1 MMSSLKRVSKG
12 IVKKKADLIRE
23 QPMYSPGVL
32 EKRKLPPL
40 GKLVVDPV
48 KLAEETHPNRLLTIS
63 VFPSAFRN
71 IPLPPGKF
79 CVDPDTPKEFKPAT
93 HSNIGEQCAKYDD
106 DTESVPA
113 TETPGT
119 DIGEQGVKSDN
130 HTETDSS
137 IAPDSLVE
145 YGLSPEI

>member
-1 MMSSLKRVSKG
+1 M
-12 IVKKKADLIRE
+12 
-23 QPMYSPGVL
+23 
-32 EKRKLPPL
+32 
-40 GKLVVDPV
+40 
-48 KLAEETHPNRLLTIS
+48 N
-63 VFPSAFRN
+63 
-71 IPLPPGKF
+71 
-79 CVDPDTPKEFKPAT
+79 PDTHKEFKPAT
-93 HSNIGEQCAKYDD
+93 HSNIGEQCAKSDD

-145 YGLSPEI
+145 YNLSPEI

>member
-1 MMSSLKRVSKG
+1 MSSMKRVSKR
-12 IVKKKADLIRE
+12 IIKKKADLIRE
-23 QPMYSPGVL
+23 KPMYTPGVL
-32 EKRKLPPL
+32 GKRKRPPL
-40 GKLVVDPV
+40 DKLIVDPV
-48 KLAEETHPNRLLTIS
+48 ELGNEIHPNRLLTIS
-63 VFPSAFRN
+63 VFPSAFKN
-71 IPLPPGKF
+71 IPPPPGKYYL
-79 CVDPDTPKEFKPAT
+79 DPDTPKAFKPALA
-93 HSNIGEQCAKYDD
+93 SSIGEQCAKSDD

-145 YGLSPEI
+145 YNLSPEI

>member
-1 MMSSLKRVSKG
+1 MSRLERVRKR

-23 QPMYSPGVL
+23 QPMHSPGVL

-40 GKLVVDPV
+40 GKLIVDPV
-48 KLAEETHPNRLLTIS
+48 ELDKGVHPNSLLTIS
-63 VFPSAFRN
+63 LFPAAFSN
-71 IPLPPGKF
+71 ITLPPGNF
-79 CVDPDTPKEFKPAT
+79 CLDQDTPKASKPAT
-93 HSNIGEQCAKYDD
+93 PSNIGEQCEKSDD